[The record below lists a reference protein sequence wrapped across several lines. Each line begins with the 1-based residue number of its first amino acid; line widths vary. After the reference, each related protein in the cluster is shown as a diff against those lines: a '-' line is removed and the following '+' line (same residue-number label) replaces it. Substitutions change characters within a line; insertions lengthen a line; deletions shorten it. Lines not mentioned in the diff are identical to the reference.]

1 MVATMDQTHHRVGKG
16 HLPLIQW
23 LQEVI
28 LQTDSY
34 HQGHRYRQDPLVY
47 LLALGLF
54 LATALMKLKACPL
67 AVLMIRCLQDNS
79 RQTPAFQGHVLQP
92 PRS

>member
-1 MVATMDQTHHRVGKG
+1 MVATMDQTRRRVGKG
-16 HLPLIQW
+16 RLPLIQW
-23 LQEVI
+23 LQEII

-34 HQGHRYRQDPLVY
+34 HQGHRYRPSPLVY
-47 LLALGLF
+47 LPALGLF

-67 AVLMIRCLQDNS
+67 AVLMILYLQDNS
-79 RQTPAFQGHVLQP
+79 RRTRAFQGHILQP

>member
-34 HQGHRYRQDPLVY
+34 HQGRRYRQGPLVY
-47 LLALGLF
+47 LPALGLF

-67 AVLMIRCLQDNS
+67 AVLMIPYLQGNS
-79 RQTPAFQGHVLQP
+79 RRTPVFQGHILQP